1 MAKATASPPARRRS
15 GDRPRGKAKT
25 PKHKTTETSQP
36 KHESPRKHE
45 INRGFIAPFL
55 LTRSVHFH
63 AAIWHN
69 LSPPLTARAHQGKMA
84 NSNSSFAPFSPRCN
98 DKPCD
103 RGALN
108 FVGDLPRCLAKF
120 RNVHCHSNR
129 RGGDVIERKSGEL
142 NAEYE
147 RKSVEGCC
155 TASNSVKR
163 KLGHDAMG
171 THG

>member
-69 LSPPLTARAHQGKMA
+69 LSPPLTPGFSVIPFNDLAALEKALSAR
-84 NSNSSFAPFSPRCN
+84 
-98 DKPCD
+98 
-103 RGALN
+103 
-108 FVGDLPRCLAKF
+108 
-120 RNVHCHSNR
+120 
-129 RGGDVIERKSGEL
+129 DV
-142 NAEYE
+142 
-147 RKSVEGCC
+147 
-155 TASNSVKR
+155 
-163 KLGHDAMG
+163 
-171 THG
+171 

>member
-55 LTRSVHFH
+55 LTGSVHFH

-69 LSPPLTARAHQGKMA
+69 LSPPLTPKPPQSGYGGRLLLQRQLLPPPNFFSILEPAALQILARPQTQKH
-84 NSNSSFAPFSPRCN
+84 SFSTVVTLSR
-98 DKPCD
+98 
-103 RGALN
+103 
-108 FVGDLPRCLAKF
+108 
-120 RNVHCHSNR
+120 
-129 RGGDVIERKSGEL
+129 
-142 NAEYE
+142 
-147 RKSVEGCC
+147 
-155 TASNSVKR
+155 
-163 KLGHDAMG
+163 
-171 THG
+171 

>member
-69 LSPPLTARAHQGKMA
+69 LSPPLTGVSRRIADRAAQGLLWSGILVFGESQPFRLGNLCRFASAGGLARA
-84 NSNSSFAPFSPRCN
+84 FAPR
-98 DKPCD
+98 
-103 RGALN
+103 L
-108 FVGDLPRCLAKF
+108 
-120 RNVHCHSNR
+120 
-129 RGGDVIERKSGEL
+129 
-142 NAEYE
+142 
-147 RKSVEGCC
+147 
-155 TASNSVKR
+155 
-163 KLGHDAMG
+163 
-171 THG
+171 

>member
-69 LSPPLTARAHQGKMA
+69 LSPPLTSFVNQPSTVPILLYQEMSMIKTGFNCLNLLRAPCHPSFCKSRQRPHSIHQSRFPDG
-84 NSNSSFAPFSPRCN
+84 SSC
-98 DKPCD
+98 
-103 RGALN
+103 
-108 FVGDLPRCLAKF
+108 VIGDPIPLSATILILC
-120 RNVHCHSNR
+120 
-129 RGGDVIERKSGEL
+129 
-142 NAEYE
+142 
-147 RKSVEGCC
+147 
-155 TASNSVKR
+155 
-163 KLGHDAMG
+163 
-171 THG
+171 